1 MIGNISLPTFS
12 YLETITAGTGWGF
25 YAVIYGVFQE
35 TGVIALPPI
44 FLLIRCWADAVMKAR
59 GSDAARMSLASLE
72 SRFAL
77 MAFVFFTA
85 FVPYFNVQ
93 PYLLDTSKSGGKQCA
108 AVQQGK
114 ATALPGAETFGQV
127 QIAAP
132 AGASPQ
138 APAWWL
144 AMLKLNAGINY
155 KLIDAVGCFT
165 DWNLIETTVRG
176 ARISNPVLRDEY
188 NRFAGDCYAF
198 ARNTHK
204 REGSPTEDIENV
216 GYIGAKHWVDNYYSH
231 VGAFPRAPLTRWKG
245 REDGKPKN
253 CRDWWLGDGG
263 ENIGLRDLLYDA
275 TASAK
280 AIKKQS
286 TQGGSEAIRIALA
299 NMDKDKVIQA
309 MLESNPPDIATP
321 AKNPLGGI
329 GATALVL
336 AQKLKA
342 AERAADFLLQAYFI
356 KRLVAYGQPII
367 LALLY
372 LLAPVFLLISGY
384 RFKDLITYTFFM
396 LAIQSLPTIFVLSAY
411 IESSILE
418 SLYPGGF
425 KLQDSIEQ
433 ITLRGIFTYLP
444 IIMGVLLI
452 WILTM
457 IGHSGG
463 AIMEGYAIGGGA
475 GMRESAGV
483 TSGIS
488 GGLGSRL
495 SNKSSS
501 KGGKGG

>member
-1 MIGNISLPTFS
+1 MGTIALPTFS

-25 YAVIYGVFQE
+25 YVVIYGVFSDV
-35 TGVIALPPI
+35 GVILLPPI
-44 FLLIRCWADAVMKAR
+44 FLVVRCWVEAMLKAR
-59 GSDAARMSLASLE
+59 RGGDAAQMSLANIE
-72 SRFAL
+72 AQFAM
-77 MAFVFFTA
+77 MAFVFFMA

-93 PYLLDTSKSGGKQCA
+93 PYLLDTSKSDGKQCA

-127 QIAAP
+127 QIPTP
-132 AGASPQ
+132 AGASPR

-144 AMLKLNAGINY
+144 AVLRLNAGINY

-165 DWNLIETTVRG
+165 DWNLVETTVRG
-176 ARISNPVLRDEY
+176 ARISNPVLRAEY
-188 NRFAGDCYAF
+188 NRFAGDCYAY
-198 ARNTHK
+198 ARNKHK
-204 REGSPTEDIENV
+204 RIGSPIEDIENP
-216 GYIGAKHWVDNYYSH
+216 GYIGATHWVDNYYSRA
-231 VGAFPRAPLTRWKG
+231 GAFPRAPLTRWKG

-286 TQGGSEAIRIALA
+286 THGGSEAIRIALR
-299 NMDKDKVIQA
+299 NMDKDRVIQT
-309 MLESNPPDIATP
+309 MLESNPPNIVYRRTSAPGD
-321 AKNPLGGI
+321 I
-329 GATALVL
+329 GATALIL
-336 AQKLKA
+336 AQRVKA

-356 KRLVAYGQPII
+356 KRLVAYGQPIL

-372 LLAPVFLLISGY
+372 LFAPIFLLISGY
-384 RFKDLITYTFFM
+384 SFKALLTYTFLM
-396 LAIQSLPTIFVLSAY
+396 MAIQSLPTIFVLSAY

-444 IIMGVLLI
+444 IIMALI
-452 WILTM
+452 LMWVLTM
-457 IGHSGG
+457 AGYKGG
-463 AIMEGYAIGGGA
+463 TILEGYAITGSGA
-475 GMRESAGV
+475 GIGESAGV
-483 TSGIS
+483 TRGIS
-488 GGLGSRL
+488 SSLL
-495 SNKSSS
+495 SK
-501 KGGKGG
+501 KG